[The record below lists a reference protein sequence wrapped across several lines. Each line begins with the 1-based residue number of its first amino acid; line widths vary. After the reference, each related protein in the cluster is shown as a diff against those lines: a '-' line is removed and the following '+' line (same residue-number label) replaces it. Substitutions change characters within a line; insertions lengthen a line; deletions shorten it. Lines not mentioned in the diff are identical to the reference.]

1 MAAPDRDPSE
11 ACVIGLNKDWAAEC
25 PAKMCAPN
33 RPSRPP
39 GGGNLHWRA
48 RTIKALVAAQYD

>member
-1 MAAPDRDPSE
+1 MAAPDRGPSE

-48 RTIKALVAAQYD
+48 RTIKVLVAA